1 MMQETI
7 IDENN
12 KLKTTTSS
20 SQKQGTQISQIKSL
34 LIRIKIKENFPS
46 NKQNMLVLYL

>member
-20 SQKQGTQISQIKSL
+20 SQKQGTQISQINL
-34 LIRIKIKENFPS
+34 LIRIKNKRKFPI
-46 NKQNMLVLYL
+46 